1 MKNIYE
7 FFGED
12 YCGKVECQLK
22 TPGCDQAFQSDYI
35 EMEALTFNI
44 NVKTTE

>member
-12 YCGKVECQLK
+12 YCGKVDCQLK

-35 EMEALTFNI
+35 EMDSSFDI
-44 NVKTTE
+44 NVKVTE